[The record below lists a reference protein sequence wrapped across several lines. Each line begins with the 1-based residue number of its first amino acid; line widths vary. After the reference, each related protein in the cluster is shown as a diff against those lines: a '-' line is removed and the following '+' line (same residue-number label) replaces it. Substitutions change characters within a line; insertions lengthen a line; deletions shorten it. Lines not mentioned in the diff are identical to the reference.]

1 MVKFVKGFRVLA
13 GKGNGHH
20 NHPFMPSPYDILQ
33 KPFCLRL
40 QPLDRSHFALITQG
54 VLNSGEMLHY

>member
-20 NHPFMPSPYDILQ
+20 NDPFMTGFYDLLQ
-33 KPFCLRL
+33 ELLCLWL
-40 QPLDRSHFALITQG
+40 QPLDRSHFTLITQG

>member
-20 NHPFMPSPYDILQ
+20 NDPFMTGFYDFLQ
-33 KPFCLRL
+33 ELLCLWL
-40 QPLDRSHFALITQG
+40 KPLDRSHFALIT
-54 VLNSGEMLHY
+54 